1 MICLTGTIVHGQG
14 KGTAAGFPT
23 ANLCCNAN
31 VQLPQ
36 AGVYATRVHLDGH
49 VYAGVTNI
57 GTRPTADSSQQITI
71 ETLILDFSGDIYGDG
86 MTLDATHKSH
96 GRCWRKRSGYNAGGA
111 SLEPK
116 HPHPCPTRKN
126 VKAIFLLS
134 VMRPR

>member
-57 GTRPTADSSQQITI
+57 GTRPTADSNQQITI
-71 ETLILDFSGDIYGDG
+71 ETLILDFSGDIYGDR
-86 MTLDATHKSH
+86 MTLDVIGYIRGIHKFESMAALH
-96 GRCWRKRSGYNAGGA
+96 AQIQRDAQTARTM
-111 SLEPK
+111 LEE
-116 HPHPCPTRKN
+116 TQR
-126 VKAIFLLS
+126 I
-134 VMRPR
+134 

>member
-71 ETLILDFSGDIYGDG
+71 ETLILDFSGDIYGDEVTVSFYKYLWPTEKFESVNDLAA
-86 MTLDATHKSH
+86 MVRRAA
-96 GRCWRKRSGYNAGGA
+96 RA
-111 SLEPK
+111 SLDYFQK
-116 HPHPCPTRKN
+116 QS
-126 VKAIFLLS
+126 L
-134 VMRPR
+134 

>member
-86 MTLDATHKSH
+86 MTLDVIGYIRCIHKFESMAALH
-96 GRCWRKRSGYNAGGA
+96 AQIQRDAQTARTM
-111 SLEPK
+111 LEE
-116 HPHPCPTRKN
+116 TQR
-126 VKAIFLLS
+126 I
-134 VMRPR
+134 

>member
-86 MTLDATHKSH
+86 MTLDVI
-96 GRCWRKRSGYNAGGA
+96 GYIRGIRKFESMAALHAQIQRDAQTA
-111 SLEPK
+111 RTMLEK
-116 HPHPCPTRKN
+116 MQR
-126 VKAIFLLS
+126 I
-134 VMRPR
+134 

>member
-86 MTLDATHKSH
+86 MTLDVIGYIRGIHKFESMAALH
-96 GRCWRKRSGYNAGGA
+96 AQIQRDAQTARTM
-111 SLEPK
+111 LEK
-116 HPHPCPTRKN
+116 
-126 VKAIFLLS
+126 
-134 VMRPR
+134 MPRI

>member
-36 AGVYATRVHLDGH
+36 AGVYATLVHLDGH

-86 MTLDATHKSH
+86 MTLDVIGYIRCIHKFESMAALH
-96 GRCWRKRSGYNAGGA
+96 AQIQRDAQTARTM
-111 SLEPK
+111 LEE
-116 HPHPCPTRKN
+116 TQR
-126 VKAIFLLS
+126 I
-134 VMRPR
+134 